1 MTQTFF
7 MYGDG
12 ILLMIVILGLFLGC
26 ISAINDVKIVSNNLK
41 LENTMLL
48 IYSLFTIQIGMVL
61 SIIIMPAVMML
72 LNVNWFSTF
81 ICATLSLTIYIILL
95 TKYKNLQSD
104 ILKIKENRTKEDRQH
119 YTNNKLINQYY
130 YVASLIFLV
139 IESVIGYNLYKVYFA
154 IDTMGS
160 TYGYDLLV
168 FLIII
173 ATSTLLI
180 EYTRFVVKS
189 VANFEKEEKEHLK
202 NLPEIDL
209 EKLKD
214 CKIDTDIKK
223 KK

>member
-26 ISAINDVKIVSNNLK
+26 ISAINDVKIVSNNMK

-61 SIIIMPAVMML
+61 SIIIMPVVMML

-95 TKYKNLQSD
+95 TKYKHLQTD

-119 YTNNKLINQYY
+119 YINNKLIKQYY

-139 IESVIGYNLYKVYFA
+139 IESVIGYNLYKVYFD
-154 IDTMGS
+154 IDNMGS

-214 CKIDTDIKK
+214 CKINTDIKK